1 MKKLLTVIGVVYTLV
16 VVLGGL
22 VALTAA
28 YYGAITMP
36 KDAALLLIGLVAAPA
51 LIFCLVAGVRFFWGA
66 LVQAFWMGVVLV
78 GIAIIFASAVLTG
91 QLPSNPYALKT
102 AVGAGLIMGPIVV
115 VGTLATINRGGVLA
129 LIAKIIAFLVTGT
142 VIVLARFQAEK
153 AFGEEL
159 GGELCLFST
168 FLLFGLVGLTSL
180 FAVIRGVVHGETDGG
195 KEFWMQRRAPFA
207 SSFLFPGGF
216 FILPLP
222 TLLLLEAVG
231 LQPAV
236 LGRLESVVGQINTYE
251 VVIWANTLAMAG
263 GALVTIP
270 TIVWIYFHPWFKV
283 GKGNGEASFV
293 TTLWIM
299 FLGAM
304 ATTALVGSYL
314 LVQKAGMNLWVQQ
327 VGSDTTP
334 FYWGLG
340 FTAATILVT
349 SLVAWLWVRVKTF
362 EL

>member
-1 MKKLLTVIGVVYTLV
+1 MKKLLTVIGVIYTLV

-36 KDAALLLIGLVAAPA
+36 KDAALLLIGLVSAPA
-51 LIFCLVAGVRFFWGA
+51 LIFCLAAGVRFFWGA
-66 LVQAFWMGVVLV
+66 LVQAFWMGAVLF
-78 GIAIIFASAVLTG
+78 GIAIIFASVVLTG
-91 QLPSNPYALKT
+91 QLSSNPYGLKT
-102 AVGAGLIMGPIVV
+102 AVGAGLIMGPVMA
-115 VGTLATINRGGVLA
+115 VGILATINRGGIVA
-129 LIAKIIAFLVTGT
+129 LIAKIIAILVTGT

-159 GGELCLFST
+159 GGELCMFSTILLFS
-168 FLLFGLVGLTSL
+168 LVGLTSL
-180 FAVIRGVVHGETDGG
+180 FAVIRGMVHGETDGG
-195 KEFWMQRRAPFA
+195 KEFWVKRRTPFA

-216 FILPLP
+216 FVLPLP
-222 TLLLLEAVG
+222 TLLLFEAVG

-236 LGRLESVVGQINTYE
+236 LGRLENVVGQINTYE

-263 GALVTIP
+263 GALVAIP
-270 TIVWIYFHPWFKV
+270 TIVWIYFRPWFKL
-283 GKGNGEASFV
+283 GKGDGEASLV
-293 TTLWIM
+293 TTLWV
-299 FLGAM
+299 FFVGAM
-304 ATTALVGSYL
+304 ATTALAGSYL

-334 FYWGLG
+334 LYFGLG

-349 SLVAWLWVRVKTF
+349 SLVAWVWVRIYRP
-362 EL
+362 